1 MISGAPI
8 SKVFTPAAGLLAA
21 IVLSIL
27 LFSAD
32 LQAEFYKYTNR
43 DGEAVFVDDRSKIP
57 SEYLDRVKIYSE
69 KYDHLSVEERA
80 VLLDR
85 ERQIE
90 EERRALEIER
100 EVKRKKEKERDAF
113 ETAVVIEG
121 NKVLVPVVLGYKGT
135 QTEVML
141 VLDTGAS
148 IIALHR
154 AVADKLYIK
163 EKDFKKAKLRVVGG
177 TVIDTDIAT
186 LDSVK
191 VGPHERKEL
200 IAGIIDHRGRSVSYS
215 GLLGM
220 NFLRGLEYSI
230 DFKKQIIRWRR

>member
-1 MISGAPI
+1 MNSGAPR
-8 SKVFTPAAGLLAA
+8 SRLFSPAAGLLAA
-21 IVLSIL
+21 IVFSIL
-27 LFSAD
+27 VSPAD

-43 DGEAVFVDDRSKIP
+43 DGKSVFVDDRSKIP
-57 SEYLDRVKIYSE
+57 PEYLDRVKAYSE
-69 KYDHLSVEERA
+69 KYDHLSAEERA
-80 VLLDR
+80 VILER
-85 ERQIE
+85 ERKRE
-90 EERRALEIER
+90 EAQRALEIEQ
-100 EVKRKKEKERDAF
+100 EAKRTKEKEREAF
-113 ETAVVIEG
+113 ETEVVIEG

-135 QTEVML
+135 QIEVML
-141 VLDTGAS
+141 VLDTGAT

-163 EKDFKKAKLRVVGG
+163 KKDFKKAKLRVVGG

-186 LDSVK
+186 LDSVR

-200 IAGIIDHRGRSVSYS
+200 IAGIIDHRGRPVSYS

-230 DFKKQIIRWRR
+230 DFKKQVIRWRR